1 MGVSLHFSILYPSPY
16 IELYTSGCGVEFR
29 LGKPT
34 LVALMV
40 ECIFHDKT
48 NLYNFFW
55 YLLFQNHITIIIIH
69 LMIEI
74 EDKWSD
80 YKRPYRT

>member
-1 MGVSLHFSILYPSPY
+1 MYILPERIKVSGFAISLLSQPKWFN
-16 IELYTSGCGVEFR
+16 
-29 LGKPT
+29 
-34 LVALMV
+34 MV

-48 NLYNFFW
+48 ILYNFFW
-55 YLLFQNHITIIIIH
+55 YLPFQNHITIIILD

-74 EDKWSD
+74 EGKWSD